1 MEKIVTKNCVKN
13 LKNVLKISGIY
24 KIVNPKGKVYIGQ
37 SVDLYRRLKHYFEPK
52 SAKNQTILKN
62 SFQKYDVNKHIFSI
76 IEECDIE
83 ELNER
88 ERYWQEFYLELTLNC
103 RITQSSD
110 KSGYCSDITKI
121 NISNGLKLSG
131 KSYQHFKKKIYQYS
145 TDGLFIKE
153 FESLRDAARFLNCN
167 ISTISKSIKKDSKNK
182 SACGFLWSYDKLIK
196 HEGSFGQNTICILQ
210 CNINGDSLK
219 KWASICLA
227 ARELKLSKSGII
239 RCCKGKQKQCGGFT
253 FKYITNENI

>member
-1 MEKIVTKNCVKN
+1 MEKIVTKNCVKH
-13 LKNVLKISGIY
+13 LKKLLKISGIY

-52 SAKNQTILKN
+52 SAKNQTMLKN
-62 SFQKYDVNKHIFSI
+62 SFQKYGVSNHIFYI
-76 IEECDIE
+76 IEECDVE
-83 ELNER
+83 KLNEQ
-88 ERYWQEFYLELTLNC
+88 ERFWQDFYLEVSLNC
-103 RITQSSD
+103 RFTQSSD

-121 NISNGLKLSG
+121 NISNSLKLSG
-131 KSYQHFKKKIYQYS
+131 KSYQHLKKKIYQYS

-153 FESLRDAARFLNCN
+153 FESLRDASRFLNCDT
-167 ISTISKSIKKDSKNK
+167 STISKSMKKDSNNK

-196 HEGSFGQNTICILQ
+196 HEGSFGQKSISILQ
-210 CNINGDSLK
+210 FDINGNSLK
-219 KWASICLA
+219 EWKSICLA
-227 ARELKLSKSGII
+227 AKELNLSKAGII